1 MRSKRMT
8 IWVIVVLISFQTEA
22 TVVFEDGEEHTIN
35 YSIMDD
41 VAVYTNFW
49 GFPTIVNIELMAQI
63 SGQVL
68 IADPYYTYC
77 SSQVYIYGGRIGY
90 WSNVS
95 IKAHHNSRAYIA
107 GGVMGGEIA
116 LYQTSVVTLYGSDFM
131 IDGQPV
137 YGTLTGIRDGWLTGK
152 LLNPQGTIT
161 RNGTSGTPLSCN
173 LWVDDGASL
182 VLVEAAFSRDCPCTR
197 NEDCYFYEWCAKTY
211 GDCDGVGNCRVRPYM
226 CILIVG
232 PPVCGCDG
240 ITYDSGCAAARAGV
254 NINYMGP
261 CGHYLGDLNGDGD
274 VELHDLSILASA
286 WLAGPG
292 DDKWNPDCDIN
303 WPADNS
309 IDMRDFAALARDYLR
324 DPLY

>member
-1 MRSKRMT
+1 MRSKSMT
-8 IWVIVVLISFQTEA
+8 IWVMVVLISFQAEA

-41 VAVYTNFW
+41 VAVYSNFW

-77 SSQVYIYGGRIGY
+77 SSQVYISGGSIGY

-95 IKAHHNSRAYIA
+95 VKAHHTSRVYIS

-137 YGTLTGIRDGWLTGK
+137 YGTLTGIRDGVLTGTFA
-152 LLNPQGTIT
+152 N
-161 RNGTSGTPLSCN
+161 RDPLACN

-182 VLVEAAFSRDCPCTR
+182 VLVPVTENRPCTY
-197 NEDCYFYEWCAKTY
+197 NEDCFFYEQCAKAY
-211 GDCDGVGNCRVRPYM
+211 GDCDGVGT
-226 CILIVG
+226 CILRWMPCIFIVW
-232 PPVCGCDG
+232 PTVCGCNG
-240 ITYDSGCAAARAGV
+240 VTYEAPGGACDAYWAGV
-254 NINYMGP
+254 NIDYMGP
-261 CGHYLGDLNGDGD
+261 CGHYLGDLNWDGD

-292 DDKWNPDCDIN
+292 DDMWNPDCDID